1 MPRVTFS
8 TVFVAALLA
17 VMPGSGAAVGAEPPA
32 TEQERAIRKA
42 RESFAGAMASHGAG
56 DRRTLAAMSELVAA
70 YLDAE
75 DYAAAAPLARDL
87 LASLERSTP
96 RNDAEI
102 AAVTGDMAQVAVGEG
117 RLEDAETLF
126 RRAVALAEEAA
137 GGAHRATGL
146 ALNNLGSFLHDVN
159 RSQEAEPIVRR
170 ALRIR
175 ERTLGPSDPLTAQTL
190 CTLGVI
196 ALSQEDMLL
205 AEALLRQSLTIRERA
220 DPPARRSDL
229 AESQVALARL
239 LLSTGR
245 AGEAEAILSEASDH
259 CREAF
264 GPMHLR
270 TLVAM
275 HLRADALAAT
285 ARTTESD
292 RVHRELIAA
301 IESLAP
307 PRPGLLAQALGDYG
321 RHLLAAGE
329 AARALEVH
337 RRAVAVSRTERGDD
351 GGATIPLRRL
361 LAESLYANALI
372 DEAIAE
378 GRDIVAV
385 VEAADPRSLD
395 TGAALVSLAKYL
407 LAADGAEEARPMIR
421 RAIGMLDETSGPSGE
436 PTLRALSLLAMSF
449 VAADELAEAEKVV
462 DEAMDRYR
470 AEPDIRSTEA
480 IGEVIGL
487 RGFLLRKAGRV
498 DEAEEAEAVARRIE
512 ADRRR

>member
-17 VMPGSGAAVGAEPPA
+17 AMPGSGAAVGAEPPA
-32 TEQERAIRKA
+32 TEQERAVRKA

-87 LASLERSTP
+87 LDSLERSTP

-102 AAVTGDMAQVAVGEG
+102 AAVTGDMAQVAAGEG

-126 RRAVALAEEAA
+126 RRAVAAAEEAT

-146 ALNNLGSFLHDVN
+146 ALNNLGSFLHDQN

-205 AEALLRQSLTIRERA
+205 AESLLRQSLAIRERA

-245 AGEAEAILSEASDH
+245 AGEAESLVSEASDH

-264 GPMHLR
+264 GPLHLR

-285 ARTTESD
+285 ARTAESD

-307 PRPGLLAQALGDYG
+307 PRPGLLAEALGDYG

-337 RRAVAVSRTERGDD
+337 RRAVAVSRTD
-351 GGATIPLRRL
+351 GGGAPIPLRRL
-361 LAESLYANALI
+361 LAESLYASALI

-421 RAIGMLDETSGPSGE
+421 RAIGILDETSGPSGE
-436 PTLRALSLLAMSF
+436 PTLKALSLLAMSF
-449 VAADELAEAEKVV
+449 VATDELAEAEKVV

-498 DEAEEAEAVARRIE
+498 DEAEEADAVVRRIE